1 MKKNPKYLSPNS
13 AGKNPKKK
21 PDKLLIALICVAA
34 LLLLLLIVMLILM
47 PKGKQEVVE
56 TTVTTTAATTAA
68 TTEETT
74 VPTETSEPVVML
86 PEMAE
91 LYEQNPD
98 TIGYIRIDGTKLDY
112 PVMFTP
118 DDQEKYIHMNF
129 KGNYEYVGL
138 PFINVNCGFEPETM
152 NQIIYGHNMRA
163 GTGFAAIMKYENED
177 FWKKNPTIYFS
188 TLYEEREYEVVAAFY
203 DKVYK
208 KTDTNFKFY
217 KFFDP
222 QTEEEYNEGITYF
235 KEHAE
240 YDTGITPEFGDKL
253 ITLVTCAYHTE
264 NGRFVVVARQV
275 TEEDPA
281 PAAE

>member
-1 MKKNPKYLSPNS
+1 MKKNPKYLSPKPVRK
-13 AGKNPKKK
+13 GGKK
-21 PDKLLIALICVAA
+21 PDKLMIALIGVAA
-34 LLLLLLIVMLILM
+34 VLLLLLIFMLILM
-47 PKGKQEVVE
+47 PKGKQKVVE
-56 TTVTTTAATTAA
+56 TTVPTTTVAETTAV
-68 TTEETT
+68 TTEGTT
-74 VPTETSEPVVML
+74 VPGETAPLVML

-112 PVMFTP
+112 PVMLTP

-152 NQIIYGHNMRA
+152 NQIIYGHNMRN
-163 GTGFAAIMKYENED
+163 GTGFREIMNYEQED
-177 FWKKNPTIYFS
+177 YWKKHPTIYFS

-275 TEEDPA
+275 TEDVSTEA
-281 PAAE
+281 VE